1 MKKIIVTYRV
11 LFFCVFCP
19 FVLFSQETP
28 NTQSLIELQ
37 QLSHQILK
45 EGTDPEKDS
54 LNVVFKNNIQSILT
68 NAKFFSYPFD
78 ELKTI
83 ARFTSTDK
91 QVRIFN
97 WHIPYS
103 DGTFSYHAFVV
114 KKNNTEN
121 KVEVFELTDNK
132 TNLKNIENS
141 TLKNTQWFGAHYYNL
156 IEVKNGKQTYYTL
169 LGWDGNNLLTNRKVI
184 EVLYFNNN
192 NELLLG
198 ASIFKSKQKPQKRY
212 LFEYADEA
220 NFTLNY
226 NEKERCI
233 IFDHLSPISSG
244 LKDVKAY
251 HVPDGSFDAFKLEK
265 GKWIFISD
273 YDARLEKNIKDKF
286 YKLEKTPQPNK

>member
-11 LFFCVFCP
+11 LFFCVFFP
-19 FVLFSQETP
+19 FILFSQETP
-28 NTQSLIELQ
+28 NAQSLIELQ

-45 EGTDPEKDS
+45 EGTDYEKDS
-54 LNVVFKNNIQSILT
+54 LNAVFKNSLRSSLV
-68 NAKFFSYPFD
+68 NAIFFSYPFD

-83 ARFTSTDK
+83 ARFTSADK

-114 KKNNTEN
+114 KKNNAEN
-121 KVEVFELTDNK
+121 KVNVFELTDNK
-132 TNLKNIENS
+132 ANLKNIENS
-141 TLKNTQWFGAHYYNL
+141 TFKNTHWFGAHYYNL
-156 IEVKNGKQTYYTL
+156 IEVKNGKQTYFTL
-169 LGWDGNNLLTNRKVI
+169 LGWDGNNLLTNRKI
-184 EVLYFNNN
+184 IDVLYFNSN

-226 NEKERCI
+226 NEKEKCI
-233 IFDHLSPISSG
+233 IFDHLSPISSS

-286 YKLEKTPQPNK
+286 YKLEKTPQPEK